1 MLDLVEL
8 MVKELGMNYLRMD
21 GNTKINLRAG
31 IVNKFNND
39 KNIFIILL
47 TTKTGGVGISLTAAN
62 RVGKTKYYYYY
73 VVVVVDT

>member
-8 MVKELGMNYLRMD
+8 MVKELRMNYLRMD
-21 GNTKINLRAG
+21 GNTPIRQRSG

-47 TTKTGGVGISLTAAN
+47 TTRTGGVGISLTAAN
-62 RVGKTKYYYYY
+62 RVG
-73 VVVVVDT
+73 